1 MSLTPVEDDADVFVA
16 PAAMVVPLTA
26 PPLPSSS
33 ASSAIKAGSP
43 FCFGYSAMSATD
55 DDLWT
60 SLKKQDAAAKDMLY
74 KMTGDEDVWVR
85 TVSDRVG
92 NQLKD
97 KLNYKR
103 PIWVTAL
110 SPHVCFLGYK
120 CGGVFQVEDK
130 EMDHITK
137 LKVWPRN
144 ARTAFSKEKPWLWEV
159 IDPENQPEK
168 AGRVAKTKWVHVL
181 VAHMVFVPSLMM
193 HAYAIGSGCPPSR
206 TTTMWTRKHMSSEW
220 PSDTAVTG
228 DTAVTTLILR
238 VHISLTSLLPDAFAP
253 VISARAPFLGNCPP
267 LCTLQSVC
275 ALSSHVFR

>member
-1 MSLTPVEDDADVFVA
+1 MSLIPVEDDADVFVA

-60 SLKKQDAAAKDMLY
+60 SLKKQAAAAKDMLY

-85 TVSDRVG
+85 TVSDRAG

-110 SPHVCFLGYK
+110 SPHDCML
-120 CGGVFQVEDK
+120 
-130 EMDHITK
+130 
-137 LKVWPRN
+137 
-144 ARTAFSKEKPWLWEV
+144 PWL
-159 IDPENQPEK
+159 
-168 AGRVAKTKWVHVL
+168 
-181 VAHMVFVPSLMM
+181 
-193 HAYAIGSGCPPSR
+193 
-206 TTTMWTRKHMSSEW
+206 
-220 PSDTAVTG
+220 
-228 DTAVTTLILR
+228 
-238 VHISLTSLLPDAFAP
+238 
-253 VISARAPFLGNCPP
+253 
-267 LCTLQSVC
+267 
-275 ALSSHVFR
+275 